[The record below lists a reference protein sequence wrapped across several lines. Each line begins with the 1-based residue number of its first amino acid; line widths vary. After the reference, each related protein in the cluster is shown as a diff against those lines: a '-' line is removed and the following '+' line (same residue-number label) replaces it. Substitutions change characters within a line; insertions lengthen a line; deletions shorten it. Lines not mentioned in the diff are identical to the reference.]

1 MAPKD
6 LPNKSSE
13 EKTISDFSMLDPAVQ
28 ADPFEFYQKLHQE
41 CPVYRMPET
50 GMYMVTGFEDLTHV
64 LKTPKDFSSCVQTGG
79 LQDESGNLHQNI
91 LGERGWKHVQ
101 TLQRTDPPE
110 HTRYRKLLYRVFTGK
125 RVKDLSPGIVT
136 LCDSLIDGFIDEG
149 RCEFIRDFALPF
161 PGTII
166 AEQIGLDSGDIE
178 RFKRW
183 ADAMLAPATRMLNEQ
198 EIREVAEIELEAQH
212 YLAEVFES
220 RRQAPKDDIIS
231 ALVHSHG
238 DDEEPLTTHE
248 LQNLMHQLI
257 TGGYETTT
265 SALAHGMWM
274 ITRFPDQADK
284 VRKDPSLLNNFVE
297 ETLRFESPVQ
307 GLARQTTRDVELAG
321 TIIPE
326 GSMVIVR
333 YGAANRDERKF
344 PNAAEFDVTRE
355 KVVTHMA
362 FGMGVHS
369 CIGALLARQE
379 LRIAYHAILTRMDQI
394 ELAQPLPDPV
404 TEPSLFFISI
414 KEMHLKFAKR

>member
-1 MAPKD
+1 
-6 LPNKSSE
+6 
-13 EKTISDFSMLDPAVQ
+13 
-28 ADPFEFYQKLHQE
+28 
-41 CPVYRMPET
+41 
-50 GMYMVTGFEDLTHV
+50 
-64 LKTPKDFSSCVQTGG
+64 
-79 LQDESGNLHQNI
+79 
-91 LGERGWKHVQ
+91 
-101 TLQRTDPPE
+101 
-110 HTRYRKLLYRVFTGK
+110 
-125 RVKDLSPGIVT
+125 
-136 LCDSLIDGFIDEG
+136 
-149 RCEFIRDFALPF
+149 
-161 PGTII
+161 
-166 AEQIGLDSGDIE
+166 
-178 RFKRW
+178 
-183 ADAMLAPATRMLNEQ
+183 
-198 EIREVAEIELEAQH
+198 
-212 YLAEVFES
+212 
-220 RRQAPKDDIIS
+220 
-231 ALVHSHG
+231 
-238 DDEEPLTTHE
+238 
-248 LQNLMHQLI
+248 
-257 TGGYETTT
+257 
-265 SALAHGMWM
+265 M